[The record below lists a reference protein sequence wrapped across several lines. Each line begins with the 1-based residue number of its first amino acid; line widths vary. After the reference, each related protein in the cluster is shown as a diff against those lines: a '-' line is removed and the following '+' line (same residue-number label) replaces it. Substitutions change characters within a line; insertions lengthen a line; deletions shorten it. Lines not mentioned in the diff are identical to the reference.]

1 MMRPLLIAM
10 LALGAASASPAQTP
24 PARNP
29 QIDYAGFQ
37 HLTRNVAAYRAGRLV
52 KWAEFSKLAKQ
63 RGVLLLDARS
73 ADAFA
78 AGHIAGAV
86 NLPLT
91 DFTAQSLAKVIGK
104 RDRPILIY
112 CNNNFRNDEPPVTRK
127 AAELALNIQT
137 FINLVGYG
145 YPNVRELGDVVD
157 FDDPKVGW
165 VGEPSPGRLASQARA
180 AANPERLRR

>member
-1 MMRPLLIAM
+1 MSPPIAPR
-10 LALGAASASPAQTP
+10 GWC
-24 PARNP
+24 
-29 QIDYAGFQ
+29 
-37 HLTRNVAAYRAGRLV
+37 
-52 KWAEFSKLAKQ
+52 KWAEFSKLAK
-63 RGVLLLDARS
+63 RPGVLLLDARS

-91 DFTAQSLAKVIGK
+91 DFTAQSLARVIGK

-112 CNNNFRNDEPPVTRK
+112 CNNNFRNDEPPVIRK
-127 AAELALNIQT
+127 VAELALNIQT

-165 VGEPSPGRLASQARA
+165 VRAAVATAAWLAERGLAASPGRS
-180 AANPERLRR
+180 RR